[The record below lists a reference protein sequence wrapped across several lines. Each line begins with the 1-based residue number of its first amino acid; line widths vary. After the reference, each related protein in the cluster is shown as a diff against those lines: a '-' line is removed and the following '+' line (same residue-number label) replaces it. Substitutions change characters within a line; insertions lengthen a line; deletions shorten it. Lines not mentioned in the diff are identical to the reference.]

1 MLFYGQ
7 RLGTHPTFKTSWPG
21 ATARSVCGVAMPLLL
36 IALGGLAGAQNPS
49 PGAVINR
56 EYTIKAA
63 FLYHFSTYV
72 TWPTSVAPAE
82 GKAFVIGVFQSNPFG
97 TALDTIAQTK
107 KVAGHPIEI
116 RRLTTLDGLHECHIL
131 FVPSSVPA
139 IQQDA
144 ILRATR
150 ESFVFVVGEVDGFV
164 ERGGQAQFFLE
175 GNKVRFAV
183 SDVAAKREDLKVSS
197 KLLALA
203 TIKPSH

>member
-1 MLFYGQ
+1 MLFYGKTVRSCPAIKIR
-7 RLGTHPTFKTSWPG
+7 RLS
-21 ATARSVCGVAMPLLL
+21 ATAGDMCRVAGLLL
-36 IALGGLAGAQNPS
+36 VAFAGRATAQDAPQ
-49 PGAVINR
+49 GAVINR

-72 TWPTSVAPAE
+72 TWPPSAAPAE
-82 GKAFVIGVFQSNPFG
+82 GQPFVIGVFQANPFG

-116 RRLTTLDGLHECHIL
+116 RRLTTLDSVEQCHLL

-139 IQQDA
+139 RQQEA
-144 ILRATR
+144 ILRATHD
-150 ESFVFVVGEVDGFV
+150 SFVFVVGETNGFV
-164 ERGGQAQFFLE
+164 EQGGEAQFYLE

-183 SDVAAKREDLKVSS
+183 SAEAAQREDLKVSS

-203 TIKPSH
+203 TIKPGH